1 MLKSYDKQPK
11 KEIKKMDSVD
21 DDEKAL
27 ERRLTSEVVNTLKEL
42 RKAVENK
49 LVQDKYPVEK
59 RRNPI
64 HFLKRITIA
73 IKMNEFKLF
82 VEKLNTILELFYD
95 HLDQNHYI
103 PIAITEMFTPQ
114 VNDSVMI
121 LFKKE
126 NTNPKLEYVIRDLE
140 CDGSDP

>member
-1 MLKSYDKQPK
+1 
-11 KEIKKMDSVD
+11 
-21 DDEKAL
+21 
-27 ERRLTSEVVNTLKEL
+27 
-42 RKAVENK
+42 
-49 LVQDKYPVEK
+49 
-59 RRNPI
+59 
-64 HFLKRITIA
+64 
-73 IKMNEFKLF
+73 MNEFKLF

-126 NTNPKLEYVIRDLE
+126 NKNPKLEYVIRDLE

>member
-1 MLKSYDKQPK
+1 MLKSFDKQPK

-82 VEKLNTILELFYD
+82 VEKLDTILE
-95 HLDQNHYI
+95 
-103 PIAITEMFTPQ
+103 MF
-114 VNDSVMI
+114 
-121 LFKKE
+121 
-126 NTNPKLEYVIRDLE
+126 
-140 CDGSDP
+140 

>member
-1 MLKSYDKQPK
+1 
-11 KEIKKMDSVD
+11 MDSVD

-27 ERRLTSEVVNTLKEL
+27 ERLTSEVVNTLKEL

-49 LVQDKYPVEK
+49 LVHDKYPVEK
-59 RRNPI
+59 RRKPI

-114 VNDSVMI
+114 VNDSVMMRNN
-121 LFKKE
+121 FWK
-126 NTNPKLEYVIRDLE
+126 
-140 CDGSDP
+140 

>member
-49 LVQDKYPVEK
+49 LVQDEYPVEK
-59 RRNPI
+59 RRN
-64 HFLKRITIA
+64 
-73 IKMNEFKLF
+73 
-82 VEKLNTILELFYD
+82 
-95 HLDQNHYI
+95 
-103 PIAITEMFTPQ
+103 
-114 VNDSVMI
+114 
-121 LFKKE
+121 
-126 NTNPKLEYVIRDLE
+126 
-140 CDGSDP
+140 G

>member
-1 MLKSYDKQPK
+1 
-11 KEIKKMDSVD
+11 
-21 DDEKAL
+21 
-27 ERRLTSEVVNTLKEL
+27 
-42 RKAVENK
+42 
-49 LVQDKYPVEK
+49 
-59 RRNPI
+59 
-64 HFLKRITIA
+64 
-73 IKMNEFKLF
+73 MNEFKLF

-95 HLDQNHYI
+95 QLDQNHYI
-103 PIAITEMFTPQ
+103 PIAITEIFTPQ